1 MRRIEQIMLCF
12 TAILLL
18 ASFCVP
24 AISGLQGSTAGRIT
38 PPGPGPV
45 LLADGPTPRPPF
57 AIVLPSAS

>member
-1 MRRIEQIMLCF
+1 MRRIEQITLRL

-24 AISGLQGSTAGRIT
+24 GISELQGSTAGRTT

-57 AIVLPSAS
+57 SIVLPSAS